1 VPSLIGYLLLGQ
13 VIATDGTTESKARVE
28 TAVHSPGEQP
38 GVEWRWFRGHFLTEG
53 WRHGRP
59 VAAAL
64 DAEQLRGSSPRFIT
78 FDYIGIALYRFPSRG
93 EPLKKAC

>member
-1 VPSLIGYLLLGQ
+1 
-13 VIATDGTTESKARVE
+13 
-28 TAVHSPGEQP
+28 
-38 GVEWRWFRGHFLTEG
+38 
-53 WRHGRP
+53 

-78 FDYIGIALYRFPSRG
+78 FGYIGIALYRFPSRG